1 MNIKVE
7 ALKRELGR
15 KSEINQMRKNGF
27 IPAILYGPNR
37 ESMPIKLEKGSF
49 LKIYRK
55 TIGELAFFDLN
66 IDNKKYRTI
75 IKDKQIHPVTREIE
89 HIDFMEIR
97 QDAKITVKIPFRIEG
112 TPVGVKNGGFL
123 EVLLR
128 EVEASSLPKDL
139 VEDILIDVSA
149 LEIGNSITVGDVS
162 IENVEFL
169 VGNDVP
175 IVIVHPP
182 KAAEVDTSTDEEGS
196 VTLEKKSENEE

>member
-27 IPAILYGPNR
+27 IPAILYGSNR

-49 LKIYRK
+49 LKVYRK
-55 TIGELAFFDLN
+55 TIGELAFFDLS
-66 IDNKKYRTI
+66 IDNKMCRTI

-128 EVEASSLPKDL
+128 EVEASSFPKDL
-139 VEDILIDVSA
+139 VEDIMIDVSA
-149 LEIGNSITVGDVS
+149 LEIGDSITVGDVS

-175 IVIVHPP
+175 IVVVHPP
-182 KAAEVDTSTDEEGS
+182 KAAEADTSMDEEGTE
-196 VTLEKKSENEE
+196 TLEKKSENEE